1 MVYCV
6 YEAAKDV
13 CQKHRASF
21 HMGSPYWPMYITTS
35 SLPGSAS
42 GSTNFRGL
50 PHLPKGRIGRPLGIE
65 RCRPVLPLP
74 QHFRECRYSWSHGSV
89 GSPFCTD
96 YINSVLP
103 VPAKLPLLMGC
114 AGCTKIGSKFGRMA
128 QLVEHI
134 VHIDGVTGSSPVA
147 TTTRLTSLL
156 VRFFLPT
163 LPTAILERM

>member
-74 QHFRECRYSWSHGSV
+74 QRFRECRYSWSHGSV

-114 AGCTKIGSKFGRMA
+114 ADCTKISNKIWSHGSVGRA
-128 QLVEHI
+128 HRS
-134 VHIDGVTGSSPVA
+134 HRWGH
-147 TTTRLTSLL
+147 
-156 VRFFLPT
+156 RFESCCDHHAPGRQNVCQVFSY
-163 LPTAILERM
+163 PTAMLERM